1 MPYVFFLGGRVMNVD
16 EYKQVLSGCL
26 DALVSANTALAEWG
40 IHVTAFRMTPPC
52 LDVAMPAASGFHSIN
67 ITAPPGIPGNSGTE
81 ADGRPS
87 VFHIALV
94 NMDGSIECVDSVD
107 SVDHLLDALVSAN
120 TALAEWGTHMIP
132 GNSGTEADG
141 SIDSVDSVNRL
152 LNEVL
157 YLVAPASR
165 TVTD

>member
-1 MPYVFFLGGRVMNVD
+1 MAYVFFLGGRVMNVD

-40 IHVTAFRMTPPC
+40 IHVTAFRMRPPC

-67 ITAPPGIPGNSGTE
+67 ITAPPG
-81 ADGRPS
+81 
-87 VFHIALV
+87 
-94 NMDGSIECVDSVD
+94 
-107 SVDHLLDALVSAN
+107 
-120 TALAEWGTHMIP
+120 IP

>member
-1 MPYVFFLGGRVMNVD
+1 MNVD
-16 EYKQVLSGCL
+16 EYKQVLSDC
-26 DALVSANTALAEWG
+26 
-40 IHVTAFRMTPPC
+40 
-52 LDVAMPAASGFHSIN
+52 
-67 ITAPPGIPGNSGTE
+67 
-81 ADGRPS
+81 
-87 VFHIALV
+87 
-94 NMDGSIECVDSVD
+94 
-107 SVDHLLDALVSAN
+107 LDALVSAN